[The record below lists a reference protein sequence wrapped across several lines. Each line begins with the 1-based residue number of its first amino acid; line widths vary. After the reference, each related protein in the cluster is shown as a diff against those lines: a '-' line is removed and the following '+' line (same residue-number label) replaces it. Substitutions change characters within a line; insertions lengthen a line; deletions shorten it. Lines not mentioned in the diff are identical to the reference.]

1 MMVSRLGFVAGLV
14 CSLGLLAQVPK
25 TSADDLF
32 KEASAAMQMQ
42 DFGTAE
48 FWFKELRANYPKD
61 TRWGLGLFTAVYG
74 AGRFEDALKIA
85 REIQPQ
91 YEKSAMHYVRVGA
104 VLTRLDRPQ
113 EALGQLQIGLRYAG
127 SPPESASVY
136 TAMGEAYQA
145 LDQIDDAIAAH
156 RKAKELTGRASFPLA
171 YLLGMKGDYEGE
183 VREYRAVVR
192 ENPDVPAA
200 LNNLAYAFAVRGE
213 NLDEALTLSRRAVQL
228 EPRIAVMEDT
238 LGWVYFK
245 LGMFADAEETMI
257 GALLYEGG
265 NQGTLR
271 EHLAAVMDA
280 RAMWTEDRRA
290 LRGLLEGE
298 GKAGDVAKMKALLGK
313 VRGK

>member
-1 MMVSRLGFVAGLV
+1 MKWMNVVAVVLVLAAGL
-14 CSLGLLAQVPK
+14 GAQVPK

-61 TRWGLGLFTAVYG
+61 ARWGLGLFTSVYG
-74 AGRFEDALKIA
+74 AGRFEDALKIG

-91 YEKSAMHYVRVGA
+91 YEKSALHYIRMGA

-113 EALGQLQIGLRYAG
+113 EALAQYQVGLRYAT
-127 SPPESASVY
+127 SSAESAAVY
-136 TAMGEAYQA
+136 AGMGEAYQS
-145 LDQIDDAIAAH
+145 LDQIDEAIGAH
-156 RKAKELTGRASFPLA
+156 RKAKDLTGRASFPLA

-213 NLDEALTLSRRAVQL
+213 NLEEAMGLARRAVAL
-228 EPRIAVMEDT
+228 EPRVAVMEDT
-238 LGWVYFK
+238 LGWVYYK
-245 LGMFADAEETMI
+245 RGMLEDAEETMI

-271 EHLAAVMDA
+271 EHLAAVMDG
-280 RAMWTEDRRA
+280 RAVWTVDRRE
-290 LRGLLEGE
+290 LRGLLDGE
-298 GKAGDVAKMKALLGK
+298 LKARDVAKMKALLGR